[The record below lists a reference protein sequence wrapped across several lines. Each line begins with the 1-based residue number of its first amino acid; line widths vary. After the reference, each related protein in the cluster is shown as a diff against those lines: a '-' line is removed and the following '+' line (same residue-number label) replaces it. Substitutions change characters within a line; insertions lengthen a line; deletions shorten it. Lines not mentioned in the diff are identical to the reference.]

1 MRSSEWERLKPLAL
15 TSYAVAA
22 LLIAIP
28 MADTVLAVLPLRP
41 GEVAWRFGAL
51 GLGSQAVMTPLL
63 GGLLALVTAAVF
75 EHRRGVR
82 TLQILAVL
90 AAVLLLAASV
100 LFVLDAAQTRASIR
114 ATAKGVFDKASVVA
128 LVKYFVGVAVSVA
141 FALAGQR
148 VIGRMGAHAASD
160 SDQPSLVS
168 SRADG

>member
-15 TSYAVAA
+15 PSYVVAA
-22 LLIAIP
+22 LLVLIP
-28 MADTVLAVLPLRP
+28 VADTVLALTPLHP
-41 GEVAWRFGAL
+41 GAVAWRFGAL
-51 GLGSQAVMTPLL
+51 GMGSQAVMTPLL
-63 GGLLALVTAAVF
+63 GGLLALVTAAILG
-75 EHRRGVR
+75 HRRGVR
-82 TLQILAVL
+82 ALQVLAVL

-128 LVKYFVGVAVSVA
+128 LVKYFIGVATSVA

-160 SDQPSLVS
+160 SDTPPLVS